1 VVQQRLAILGA
12 GPIGLE
18 AALYALDK
26 GYDVQVYE
34 RDMPGAHVARWGHV
48 RLFSPWA
55 MNRSP
60 WGERA
65 VREAGHE
72 LADAEAFPTGREYLD
87 RYLLPLARLERLRGR
102 IHEGSKVV
110 GVSRRHA
117 LKGHYIGDE
126 KRAEGPFVLLL
137 DEADGERYVEADIVI
152 DTTGVYDQPG
162 HLGPGGLPALGERAA
177 DRLIDRHIP
186 DVLGTDRAQY
196 EGKTTL
202 LVGNGYSAVTSAH
215 LLAKLHADAPE
226 THVHWLLLDDAPP
239 YAPMADDPLPER
251 LALATF
257 GNNAARGQVDGI
269 EPVFGQLQSLELSN
283 DGLDAEIN
291 LVDGTRTLELDRVI
305 GNVGY
310 KPDASLYRELQIHQC
325 YASEGPMKLAAYL
338 LSQNAGQEGG
348 GDCLAQTSGGF
359 ETLVSPEPDFY
370 ILGAKS
376 YGRNSDFLLKLGF
389 EQIEELF
396 GGLRVT

>member
-1 VVQQRLAILGA
+1 MTTTQLAILGA

-18 AALYALDK
+18 AALYALDR
-26 GYDVQVYE
+26 GYEVQVYE
-34 RDMPGAHVARWGHV
+34 KEMPGAHVAKWGHV
-48 RLFSPWA
+48 RLFSPWE

-60 WGERA
+60 WGARA
-65 VREAGHE
+65 VRQAGHE
-72 LADAEAFPTGREYLD
+72 LADAEGFPSGREYLD
-87 RYLLPLARLERLRGR
+87 RYLLPLARLEALRSR
-102 IHEGSKVV
+102 VHEGSRVI

-117 LKGHYIGDE
+117 LKGDFIGDE
-126 KRAEGPFVLLL
+126 QRAAGPFVILL
-137 DEADGERYVEADIVI
+137 DEADGERYVEADIVL

-162 HLGPGGLPALGERAA
+162 HLGPGGLPAIGEREAA
-177 DRLIDRHIP
+177 AQVERHIP
-186 DVLGTDRAQY
+186 DALGTDRARY
-196 EGKTTL
+196 EGQATL

-215 LLAKLHADAPE
+215 LLAKLHGENPQ
-226 THVHWLLLDDAPP
+226 TKLHWLLLDDTPP
-239 YAPMADDPLPER
+239 YEPMADDPLPER

-257 GNNAARGQVDGI
+257 GNDAARGKVDGI
-269 EPVFGQLQSLELSN
+269 EPVYGQLQRLESKQE
-283 DGLDAEIN
+283 GLVAHIDLVEGTRSVE
-291 LVDGTRTLELDRVI
+291 VDGVI

-310 KPDASLYRELQIHQC
+310 KPDTSMYRELQIHQC

-338 LSQNAGQEGG
+338 LSQAGGA

-370 ILGAKS
+370 ILGSKS

-396 GGLRVT
+396 AGLQ